1 MISLTEA
8 VWRHLL
14 VGALDRGERRT
25 SITELSR
32 ELGMPVSSIH
42 AALERPR
49 GIGAVRGTAAGIRV
63 LDPKRLQRLWAARRD
78 LSRDVTYRTRVALA
92 IDEIEQRLPEEAIPT
107 AFTAFVTLAGRNV
120 VADYEQVVVYADAQH
135 MKRRF
140 GARRGEPNLICLE
153 PDPLLRRYG
162 RVAPSPQIYA
172 DLFNLASWQAQRF
185 LEVLDREWLERA
197 A

>member
-1 MISLTEA
+1 MISRTEA

-25 SITELSR
+25 SITQLSDQ
-32 ELGMPVSSIH
+32 LGMPVSSIH

-49 GIGAVRGTAAGIRV
+49 SIGAVRGTAAGIRV

-78 LSRDVTYRTRVALA
+78 LARDITYATRVPLA
-92 IDEIEQRLPEEAIPT
+92 VAEIEARLPEDAIPT
-107 AFTAFVTLAGRNV
+107 AYAAFVALAGRNL
-120 VADYEQVVVYADAQH
+120 VADYEQVVVYADVEQI
-135 MKRRF
+135 KRRF
-140 GARRGEPNLICLE
+140 GARRGEPNLICIE

-162 RVAPSPQIYA
+162 QVAPWPQVYA
-172 DLFNLASWQAQRF
+172 DLFNLPSWQAQRF
-185 LEVLDREWLERA
+185 LDVLDREWLDRA